1 MPDIE
6 NNDDDMESDDEFLR
20 AFYAPPDD
28 WWFATPGDAIAEGYT
43 KFEYGIGWYNL
54 DGREQPSDSGL
65 DTSQWAALR
74 EARALGMEI
83 AKVVRELLVRGQR
96 PPIEIALGLERYLDR
111 ALRPGVDPALRAL
124 IREFVPADGEACD
137 SLAHPSAPQ
146 YLLIATILWELFRLL
161 PGIEMEVLRGP
172 ELMSSEADQQL
183 VLTHVETDRML
194 LRKVEVLLRHVRTS
208 AGERTS
214 SYLAAVSRCYL
225 LGLVPEMA
233 VMARAVMESALEERI
248 EEESVRARVG
258 PDRGR
263 VGLGQYIEYAFAE
276 GIFDHAT
283 REAAKRLKSKGDD
296 AIHSAPGLEGSG
308 EGILDDLHRVLD
320 ALDRQS
326 GSSP

>member
-1 MPDIE
+1 MRVVGGPD
-6 NNDDDMESDDEFLR
+6 
-20 AFYAPPDD
+20 
-28 WWFATPGDAIAEGYT
+28 
-43 KFEYGIGWYNL
+43 
-54 DGREQPSDSGL
+54 
-65 DTSQWAALR
+65 
-74 EARALGMEI
+74 
-83 AKVVRELLVRGQR
+83 V
-96 PPIEIALGLERYLDR
+96 
-111 ALRPGVDPALRAL
+111 
-124 IREFVPADGEACD
+124 
-137 SLAHPSAPQ
+137 
-146 YLLIATILWELFRLL
+146 
-161 PGIEMEVLRGP
+161 
-172 ELMSSEADQQL
+172 MSTDADQQL
-183 VLTHVETDRML
+183 VMTHVETDRML